1 MQHLKSNDSDIY
13 FGNIGYQKLNTFL
26 SKNPFSIIFVLV
38 DENTHE
44 HCLPYFL
51 SQIETKVTI
60 EIIEIESGE
69 INKTIDTCTGVWSAL
84 SELNGDRKS
93 LIINLGGGV
102 ITDMGG
108 FIASTFKRGIE
119 FINVPT
125 TLLSMVDAS
134 VGGKTGVDL
143 GNLKN
148 QIGVFN
154 EGEMVIVD
162 SYYLNTLPKDQL
174 FSGYAEILKHAL
186 ITSYADWKMVKN
198 IREKSL
204 EVLEDIIY
212 RSITIKNNVV
222 LEDVR
227 ENGLRKTLNFGH
239 TLGHAVE
246 SYFLTHPEK
255 PILLHGEAI
264 GIGMIL
270 AGHLSH
276 QLFNFSLDK
285 LKEIKQ
291 EIVSLYDIVNF
302 DDQDLKHITQLLIH
316 DKKNSF
322 GNINFVLLSDIGKHI
337 LDVSVSNEQI
347 AEAFAFYRN

>member
-1 MQHLKSNDSDIY
+1 MQHLRSNNSDIY
-13 FGNIGYQKLNTFL
+13 FGGIGYQKLNSFL
-26 SKNPFSIIFVLV
+26 SKNQFSIIFVLV

-51 SQIETKVTI
+51 GALETKVTI

-69 INKTIDTCTGVWSAL
+69 VNKTIETCAGVWNAM

-93 LIINLGGGV
+93 LMINLGGGV

-143 GNLKN
+143 GSLKN
-148 QIGVFN
+148 QVGVFN

-162 SYYLNTLPKDQL
+162 PYYLSTLPDEQL
-174 FSGYAEILKHAL
+174 RSGYAEILKHAL
-186 ITSYADWKMVKN
+186 ITSDKDWQLVKN
-198 IREKSL
+198 IKEKTLEEL
-204 EVLEDIIY
+204 EVIII
-212 RSITIKNNVV
+212 RSVHIKNDVV
-222 LEDVR
+222 LEDAL

-246 SYFLTHPEK
+246 SYFLAHPEK
-255 PILLHGEAI
+255 ELLLHGEAI
-264 GIGMIL
+264 AIGMIL
-270 AGHLSH
+270 ATHLSK
-276 QLFNFSLDK
+276 QLFDFPEEK
-285 LKEIKQ
+285 LIDIKKEILSIYDPVDITEDDLN
-291 EIVSLYDIVNF
+291 EI
-302 DDQDLKHITQLLIH
+302 KQLLIH

-322 GNINFVLLSDIGKHI
+322 GNINFVLLSDIGKHL
-337 LDVSVSNEQI
+337 LDVEVREKQI
-347 AEAFAFYRN
+347 SAAFAFYRV